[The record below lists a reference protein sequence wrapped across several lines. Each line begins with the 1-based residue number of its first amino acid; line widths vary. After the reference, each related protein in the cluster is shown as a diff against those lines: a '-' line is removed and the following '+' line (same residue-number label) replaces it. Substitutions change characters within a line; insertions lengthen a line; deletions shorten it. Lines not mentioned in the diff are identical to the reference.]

1 MYDIVSTSKTTRGMT
16 VSNLY
21 YKSNNAR
28 EAVYEKMR
36 REEEIMSNEQ
46 QDMLDLKSLESL
58 EEMAQAKKYS
68 RLIKNTMGEII
79 STSPAFS
86 KLAKVTEP
94 VIEIVATN
102 LEDLVKTKKL
112 DEFVKKLNE
121 LEFSD
126 LSKIQQLIVN
136 DLNDPFI
143 KNLINEEM
151 SKLIA
156 NGKSNKEIASELEK
170 YIIGENPPSKYKNA
184 LQSLIQKSLA
194 KPAAEMR
201 SSMMRGSEVAVAE
214 ELKMSKKAQR
224 SLRRGASA
232 KSDKRGGK

>member
-1 MYDIVSTSKTTRGMT
+1 MTT
-16 VSNLY
+16 VSLY

-28 EAVYEKMR
+28 EKAYEKMR
-36 REEEIMSNEQ
+36 REEEIMDNEQ
-46 QDMLDLKSLESL
+46 QDALDLKNLEGL

-79 STSPAFS
+79 STSPAFTKLS
-86 KLAKVTEP
+86 KTVEP
-94 VIEIVATN
+94 FIEIVATN

-143 KNLINEEM
+143 KKLINEEM
-151 SKLIA
+151 SKLVA
-156 NGKSNKEIASELEK
+156 DGKTNKEIASELEK
-170 YIIGENPPSKYKNA
+170 YIIGENPPTKYKNA
-184 LQSLIQKSLA
+184 LQSLIQKALA
-194 KPAAEMR
+194 KPSAEMR
-201 SSMMRGSEVAVAE
+201 SSMMRGSEVAVSE

-224 SLRRGASA
+224 N
-232 KSDKRGGK
+232 